1 MERKTICTQTSIEAI
16 QFNEKNQ
23 DNKVESDTNQFSPCI
38 YLKQKKS
45 SAFWYIDE
53 DPAPQWLIEEALA
66 SGTEQTKEKISS
78 NKETEYK
85 TIIAELEVKLT
96 RTREE
101 LEEALKAK
109 SAVKEKYK
117 KSLENVKAEARKE
130 NEILQERIVRI
141 CTSVLENFGPYSMD
155 RRKCNTFQT
164 KPCRKL
170 KYQKKIMNKLH
181 KKLRMAVTKSNKLK
195 QELTTTRK
203 MLKDKSEEHDSMSK
217 CFDQLKEE
225 MEAAETNLNELIS
238 ENVSLRKKIDETRE
252 WLQQTSG
259 KEHNMIRDTRNREI
273 VNLKKK
279 AEEDSATI
287 IQLKQKNKLLQFRL
301 IRSDSANAN
310 KGFLLNSYK
319 SQLKDLTK
327 ENNQLASKINSL
339 ENEISNIRSTNSQL
353 RAKISVL
360 SVEKDKLLSDKEK
373 SKTDIK
379 EKMETKCA
387 KKCEE
392 TIQQEIEI
400 IRTKYEEIIKTLKT
414 KMSIT
419 QNENVEYLNAIK
431 EFLKKL
437 YYEYQIDHKSYKS
450 SNESEASEREAQE
463 TACNILNM
471 TPDELSGFINGKTQ
485 NSINSW
491 IVELNRITKT
501 DHFSK
506 DLSKFLLKKAAKKIK
521 T

>member
-78 NKETEYK
+78 NKETE
-85 TIIAELEVKLT
+85 
-96 RTREE
+96 
-101 LEEALKAK
+101 
-109 SAVKEKYK
+109 
-117 KSLENVKAEARKE
+117 SLENVKAEARKE